1 MPESTNISTQVIEQ
15 TKISS
20 NGTTHQQVQLKD
32 PVEEIRSD
40 EVQEILSHVPNWMIR
55 WGITLIFGIII
66 LLVFIAWFIQYPDT
80 VQGQAIIT
88 TQQPPVKLISK
99 TEGYIEQLYLKDN
112 VMIEQGQMIAEIT
125 NPTSK
130 EAIEYLRTV
139 INQDVIPVT
148 IDTNLV
154 FGEIQNEYNNLI
166 KNIKDYTVLMNDNYY
181 NNSIQHIS
189 KQISYNKQLASITRE
204 QVELMNQELKNAKA
218 KYQTDS
224 MLYAK
229 DYTSKYEHYKNQTE
243 LTNKKNDYTN
253 LKKNVVQYQITVT
266 QYEQQ
271 KDELIKQHEEE
282 ERTLKTN
289 IESNKKNIKSYIESW
304 QQNYTLVA
312 PITGKLSYITKL
324 TTNQYINSQSALFV
338 VIPDNQDYIAYAN
351 ITTQGYGKV
360 KEGQKVRIKLNN
372 YPYEEYGQLIGEVK
386 EIAQIPNED
395 NYQVKIQLPE
405 QLTTSYH
412 QNIKYTPEMQGTTEI
427 ITEDLRLLERIFNKF
442 RKVLEK

>member
-1 MPESTNISTQVIEQ
+1 MPESTNISPQVIEE

-99 TEGYIEQLYLKDN
+99 TEGYIENLYIKEHT
-112 VMIEQGQMIAEIT
+112 VVKKGQIIAEIT
-125 NPTSK
+125 NPTNK
-130 EAIEYLRTV
+130 EAIEYLRTI
-139 INQDVIPVT
+139 INQEVIPTT

-154 FGEIQNEYNNLI
+154 FGDIQNEYNSLV
-166 KNIKDYTVLMNDNYY
+166 KNINDYHVLINDNYY
-181 NNSIQHIS
+181 NNSLQHTIE
-189 KQISYNKQLASITRE
+189 QIKYNKQLASITEE
-204 QVELMNQELKNAKA
+204 QVGLMKQELKNAKA

-224 MLYAK
+224 LLYAK
-229 DYTSKYEHYKNQTE
+229 EYASKYEHYQNQTE

-253 LKKNVVQYQITVT
+253 LKKSVVQYQIAVT

-289 IESNKKNIKSYIESW
+289 IENNKKNIKSYIESW
-304 QQNYTLVA
+304 QQNYTLIS
-312 PITGKLSYITKL
+312 PINGELTYIANL
-324 TTNQYINSQSALFV
+324 NVNQHIASQSALFA
-338 VIPDNQDYIAYAN
+338 ILPKNEDYVAYAN
-351 ITTQGYGKV
+351 ISTQGYGKV
-360 KEGQKVRIKLNN
+360 KEGQKVRIKLDN

-412 QNIKYTPEMQGTTEI
+412 QNINYTPEMQGTAEI

-442 RKVLEK
+442 RKVFDE